1 MLHLRL
7 QRHRRTQLGTT
18 RPLQHTEYELRGG
31 GAGGGTTRPL
41 PRTAYELRGGG
52 GTTHPL
58 PRTAYE
64 LRMSALGMRASNVVD
79 LLSVS
84 LCLSLSLARSLA
96 LSLSLARSLSLSL
109 SLSLNPYWH
118 SLSNQWL
125 LPMLTNNQY

>member
-1 MLHLRL
+1 VLHLRL

-79 LLSVS
+79 LSLSLSVS
-84 LCLSLSLARSLA
+84 LSLSLARSLA
-96 LSLSLARSLSLSL
+96 LSLSRSLSLSL